1 MTTPPT
7 SCTKPTLLTTSILIA
22 LGVGFGIPAL
32 ANGGIVSLTKP
43 NQGLRCIGTVK
54 HNSKGSSGTNLCPA
68 PSATSVRSNNPSPTA
83 FGGNPINLLTGNKF
97 EQLLDIDEVGDAFAL
112 RLTRYYNSQS
122 TQRGIFGI
130 GWRSDYELQLQDL
143 GDNVQILTADGGL
156 YHFNKQQIKDDS
168 TGLLSERF
176 VPDDISLGYVEVKP
190 ISHHTNAL
198 GDEMI
203 WQWHLPDG
211 RVMEF
216 APHRQVDKVNTVG
229 RYQYGQ
235 LSRVQKLASNKNT
248 QTLYWQLHYNT
259 DGKLA
264 RVSNNLGQVLRFEY
278 QTNDDGLSYIN
289 VSKEGT
295 KIDKQIWQYRLDKIG
310 NLLEVITHQGDRLG
324 YEYGDPN
331 DKHNLTAKYRYIQDN
346 DKDSSNDGLKKQ
358 LISRFAYDAYDRAI
372 LSTGKGDTHKISVS
386 YDDKATYSTLGDTYT
401 NTLTNSLGQTTQYR
415 YTYDKT
421 GIRLLSAIGVGCM
434 TCNQSNV
441 RYEYNKEGRVIAKH
455 ALVQAS
461 TNPPTPTNF
470 VGNDANIANE
480 ANILSS
486 ERYIYDDFGRVVK
499 TMVQD
504 HIAGSPTHTTNTTY
518 ISNDKD
524 SPAFYLIKSI
534 STDSVFSGKQTGIEY
549 DYDDRGNVIR
559 VKEFGFDGG
568 GVLSERTT
576 NIDYDDHNQPIKV
589 YRQGNLDKEVLITKY
604 TWLKVGVLQKIEEP
618 LKNTTTTFYHNEKD
632 LIVKLIRTQDD
643 DELRFDFTYDDKG
656 QANSMARYINGGL
669 AGQVAYERDEFGQI
683 AKVFD
688 GNGQDLGFNTLN
700 AGVNQGVLFDAVIM
714 ADLKQNTQTGQTPI
728 LSAFDKNTLRLT
740 LGDGSQAVYK
750 LDDFGRISAITHPQ
764 VDTHQYAYDSQGN
777 LIQILLSDGR
787 RIVYHYNNKGLRIKK
802 EVYHANTNASTQD
815 KPIFSTTWQYD
826 DKDRLVGM
834 NDNTQTVH
842 YTYDNDNNVIQKTVQ
857 LSGLNTP
864 LITKFSYQK
873 DKDGKA
879 QKVGI
884 TLPDGTVLSS
894 KNNVISYQAPHSKQ
908 KSALLTKQT
917 DGQASNTQTGQVSYV
932 LGRHIIQSQYY
943 DTMGNWAGLS
953 YQPAQASSKDKITHG
968 QHKNEPSSPL
978 FSQHWQRGNNGLID
992 AITEQDKQGT
1002 HTYHYLYD
1010 DTNALLLSKQNSPH
1024 TKHDTYY
1031 AYDKLGNRV
1040 ASQSKSS
1047 VGMMTLTQY
1056 RYDDKGRITG
1066 TNKSTHANTGAT
1078 STENNPISP
1087 SIQYDSAGK
1096 PITYGKYFL
1105 TYHNGRLSEVKYKDG
1120 KPVASYR
1127 YNELGQRVQKIS
1139 YINAKGERISI
1150 PTTTH
1155 YIYEDSLLQHELDD
1169 KGNIIRHYVYMG
1181 DKLIA
1186 TMDYD
1191 HQNQNTQSKTN
1202 HQDSLWQTLKTKF
1215 GNLATN
1221 TQFAPKIHYVI
1232 SDHLGRPRQ
1241 VLDKNNE
1248 LVWQLTP
1255 TDFGGIVNQELQSKT
1270 GYTLNLRFSGQ
1281 YEDKETGLYYNHHRY
1296 YDPTTGRYITPD
1308 PLGLAGGENLY
1319 TYVGNSPI
1327 HYNDPVGLLL
1337 FAFDGT
1343 GNQDYGIPPN
1353 QHSNVVKFRTAYRK
1367 DPNEPSFPDVTQWKG
1382 QNVGFGRALVEQNV
1396 FYISGAD
1403 TRDQYSGIEGG
1414 STDGGTGLSII
1425 KRVDKMVEYLHSYFE
1440 HIEKNYTNTNK
1451 PKQEININLDIVGF
1465 SRGAA
1470 SARMFAS
1477 KVNNIMNNG
1486 SWYRYS
1492 QVPVQGGAF
1501 NRTET
1506 KWKYTHNWLK
1516 QQCNVKFNFNFMGLW
1531 DTVPAYGADQDNDIA
1546 DLQSFEMP
1554 IAITAPFKKVVHAV
1568 AVNEH
1573 RGQFH
1578 GRSIFNN
1585 QADANT
1591 YNNKVLNGTHYLE
1604 LGFLGAHS
1612 DIGGGYHEGDLSDV
1626 TLVWMA
1632 NEANKLYKSQGTK
1645 TEIKLNTNDKRISN
1659 PIVHDSIGVERAA
1672 GTIIF
1677 SPSRQFRWAGTENGS
1692 VEQFTSI
1699 PHLKFNWE
1707 HSRSYQPKGVNRFDD
1722 IRRLSGE
1729 YMKRWA
1735 CGPFIN
1741 DCPEVDE
1748 IRAFKGID
1756 GEGQP
1761 TILYGK
1767 GAIGNNQRYILIQDY
1782 INWLKNKGYSLDGLS
1797 VQIQ

>member
-1 MTTPPT
+1 
-7 SCTKPTLLTTSILIA
+7 
-22 LGVGFGIPAL
+22 
-32 ANGGIVSLTKP
+32 
-43 NQGLRCIGTVK
+43 
-54 HNSKGSSGTNLCPA
+54 
-68 PSATSVRSNNPSPTA
+68 
-83 FGGNPINLLTGNKF
+83 
-97 EQLLDIDEVGDAFAL
+97 
-112 RLTRYYNSQS
+112 
-122 TQRGIFGI
+122 
-130 GWRSDYELQLQDL
+130 
-143 GDNVQILTADGGL
+143 
-156 YHFNKQQIKDDS
+156 
-168 TGLLSERF
+168 
-176 VPDDISLGYVEVKP
+176 
-190 ISHHTNAL
+190 
-198 GDEMI
+198 
-203 WQWHLPDG
+203 
-211 RVMEF
+211 
-216 APHRQVDKVNTVG
+216 
-229 RYQYGQ
+229 
-235 LSRVQKLASNKNT
+235 
-248 QTLYWQLHYNT
+248 
-259 DGKLA
+259 
-264 RVSNNLGQVLRFEY
+264 
-278 QTNDDGLSYIN
+278 
-289 VSKEGT
+289 
-295 KIDKQIWQYRLDKIG
+295 
-310 NLLEVITHQGDRLG
+310 
-324 YEYGDPN
+324 
-331 DKHNLTAKYRYIQDN
+331 
-346 DKDSSNDGLKKQ
+346 
-358 LISRFAYDAYDRAI
+358 
-372 LSTGKGDTHKISVS
+372 
-386 YDDKATYSTLGDTYT
+386 
-401 NTLTNSLGQTTQYR
+401 
-415 YTYDKT
+415 
-421 GIRLLSAIGVGCM
+421 
-434 TCNQSNV
+434 
-441 RYEYNKEGRVIAKH
+441 
-455 ALVQAS
+455 
-461 TNPPTPTNF
+461 
-470 VGNDANIANE
+470 
-480 ANILSS
+480 
-486 ERYIYDDFGRVVK
+486 
-499 TMVQD
+499 
-504 HIAGSPTHTTNTTY
+504 
-518 ISNDKD
+518 
-524 SPAFYLIKSI
+524 
-534 STDSVFSGKQTGIEY
+534 TGIEY

-1066 TNKSTHANTGAT
+1066 TNKSTHANTGVT

-1191 HQNQNTQSKTN
+1191 RQEQGTQDKGGQKNNDTK
-1202 HQDSLWQTLKTKF
+1202 QESLWQTLKAKF
-1215 GNLATN
+1215 GSQAKDGQANNQQAVYAN
-1221 TQFAPKIHYVI
+1221 TPKIHYVI
-1232 SDHLGRPRQ
+1232 TDHLGRPRQ
-1241 VLDKNNE
+1241 VRDDNNQ

-1255 TDFGGIVNQELQSKT
+1255 TDFGGVVNKELQDKT
-1270 GYTLNLRFSGQ
+1270 GYTLNLRFTGQ
-1281 YEDKETGLYYNHHRY
+1281 YFDKETGLYYNHHRY
-1296 YDPTTGRYITPD
+1296 YDPKTGRYITPD
-1308 PLGLAGGENLY
+1308 PLGLAGGNNLY
-1319 TYVGNSPI
+1319 TYVNNSPV

-1343 GNQDYGIPPN
+1343 KNQDYDKKGFLGIGGSKHTSTNVEIFRDLYKRDPYEPN
-1353 QHSNVVKFRTAYRK
+1353 F
-1367 DPNEPSFPDVTQWKG
+1367 PNTTWKYATVDSKWLG
-1382 QNVGFGRALVEQNV
+1382 KPNINLQPQIKPFNAEMQNNNV
-1396 FYISGAD
+1396 FYMTGAS
-1403 TRDQYSGIEGG
+1403 TTDQHTGSKGIPL
-1414 STDGGTGLSII
+1414 SDGITGFSIVH
-1425 KRVDKMVEYLHSYFE
+1425 RVDAMVGYLHSYL
-1440 HIEKNYTNTNK
+1440 EKVYEYRHSEK
-1451 PKQEININLDIVGF
+1451 GKQQIKEKGKININLDIVGF

-1470 SARMFAS
+1470 SARMFANKVQSIMKS
-1477 KVNNIMNNG
+1477 KTGRNNWHAYDYNLKGNPKERV
-1486 SWYRYS
+1486 SRDWLY
-1492 QVPVQGGAF
+1492 
-1501 NRTET
+1501 T
-1506 KWKYTHNWLK
+1506 KNFLANCGINFK
-1516 QQCNVKFNFNFMGLW
+1516 FNFMGLY
-1531 DTVPAYGADQDNDIA
+1531 DTVPAFGSNQDNDMQNIRA
-1546 DLQSFEMP
+1546 FGMDLDISGSE
-1554 IAITAPFKKVVHAV
+1554 FKTIVHAV
-1568 AVNEH
+1568 ATNE
-1573 RGQFH
+1573 
-1578 GRSIFNN
+1578 N
-1585 QADANT
+1585 
-1591 YNNKVLNGTHYLE
+1591 
-1604 LGFLGAHS
+1604 
-1612 DIGGGYHEGDLSDV
+1612 
-1626 TLVWMA
+1626 
-1632 NEANKLYKSQGTK
+1632 
-1645 TEIKLNTNDKRISN
+1645 
-1659 PIVHDSIGVERAA
+1659 RA
-1672 GTIIF
+1672 
-1677 SPSRQFRWAGTENGS
+1677 E
-1692 VEQFTSI
+1692 
-1699 PHLKFNWE
+1699 
-1707 HSRSYQPKGVNRFDD
+1707 
-1722 IRRLSGE
+1722 
-1729 YMKRWA
+1729 
-1735 CGPFIN
+1735 
-1741 DCPEVDE
+1741 
-1748 IRAFKGID
+1748 
-1756 GEGQP
+1756 
-1761 TILYGK
+1761 
-1767 GAIGNNQRYILIQDY
+1767 
-1782 INWLKNKGYSLDGLS
+1782 
-1797 VQIQ
+1797 